1 MGKVDPKKIVRD
13 VAARRRLAS
22 RATPGLPI
30 DGDAV
35 ETRVPM
41 PGIGKLMDDLL
52 ASLLVEKSP
61 FFDQVCE
68 KWMELFPDCVAK
80 PGRWQDG
87 RLFLYVRTS
96 GQLFGM
102 RTKLPKMKK
111 LLATLPT
118 APKRFSLNL
127 EIH

>member
-1 MGKVDPKKIVRD
+1 MGRVDREKLARD
-13 VAARRRLAS
+13 VAARRRLES
-22 RATPGLPI
+22 RATPGLPV

-35 ETRVPM
+35 EMRVPM
-41 PGIGKLMDDLL
+41 PSMENLMDGLL
-52 ASLLVEKSP
+52 AKLLVEKSP
-61 FFDQVCE
+61 FFDEVCD
-68 KWMELFPDCVAK
+68 KWTELFPDCIAK